1 MEGHNDIKIDQLK
14 LGEKVD
20 SDKAVD
26 LPLKLALALLT
37 DSNGVIAMQVPVSG
51 NVDDPKFEVGSVIFN
66 AFLNLITK
74 AVTAPFNLLAS
85 LVNSEEDLQ
94 RITFASGSTELDDAS
109 KAKLDQLTAA
119 LNQRPELTMVITGR
133 LNIPADSE
141 RLQKTILKQA
151 LVAAGL
157 PQDEL
162 DSKGPQWEKAIMQRY
177 QALPGSSNAGQDMS
191 SLEMYLAVVHSV
203 ELSDA
208 QLIDLAEQR
217 ATAVKAYLVND
228 ALLQADRAVVEKTAL
243 ADEANVFSGVEMS
256 VGN

>member
-1 MEGHNDIKIDQLK
+1 
-14 LGEKVD
+14 VD
-20 SDKAVD
+20 V
-26 LPLKLALALLT
+26 PLKLALALLT

-51 NVDDPKFEVGSVIFN
+51 DVDDPEFEVGSIIFN

-74 AVTAPFNLLAS
+74 AVTAPFNLLAN

-94 RITFASGSTELDDAS
+94 RITFDSGSAELDDAS

-119 LNQRPELTMVITGR
+119 LNQRPELTMVVTGR

-141 RLQKTILKQA
+141 RLQENILKQA
-151 LVAAGL
+151 LLAAGL

-162 DSKGPQWEKAIMQRY
+162 DSKGPQWEKAIMKRY
-177 QALPGSSNAGQDMS
+177 QALPSSSEAGQDMS

-203 ELSDA
+203 ALSDA
-208 QLIDLAEQR
+208 QLIDLTEQR
-217 ATAVKAYLVND
+217 AIAVKAYLVND
-228 ALLQADRAVVEKTAL
+228 ALLQADRAVVEKAAL
-243 ADEANVFSGVEMS
+243 TDEANVFSGVEMG